1 MSTAGVGLA
10 ASFTCS
16 KVLTEAIEFW
26 LQRLTIE
33 APLQVAGYSQILN
46 ELHTPSAFRN
56 TLANLVVVH
65 LPDLVHTRG
74 EQGLHENVTVE
85 RGNDLEEH
93 AKLLCQS
100 LFTSLHAQ
108 QHRPLVLIICP
119 WKGGPLASSCAKAA
133 QHFASAF
140 ESTWPVHV
148 VLPAEL
154 EALADGAEIFDDVAD
169 RLGHIP
175 FTNEMQCAIATAAAR
190 RLNAELGAPIIKVIA
205 VDCDNTLWSNEVSE
219 VGPSGLRLEAH
230 HLALHQRLLS
240 HAKAGVILC
249 LCSRNEGA
257 LVTAALEH
265 LEQHGLQLK
274 MGRDILNTL
283 VGVSPLGSK
292 AHSLRRLAV
301 LNLLALL
308 VQRYKF

>member
-1 MSTAGVGLA
+1 M
-10 ASFTCS
+10 
-16 KVLTEAIEFW
+16 
-26 LQRLTIE
+26 
-33 APLQVAGYSQILN
+33 
-46 ELHTPSAFRN
+46 
-56 TLANLVVVH
+56 
-65 LPDLVHTRG
+65 
-74 EQGLHENVTVE
+74 
-85 RGNDLEEH
+85 
-93 AKLLCQS
+93 
-100 LFTSLHAQ
+100 
-108 QHRPLVLIICP
+108 
-119 WKGGPLASSCAKAA
+119 
-133 QHFASAF
+133 
-140 ESTWPVHV
+140 
-148 VLPAEL
+148 
-154 EALADGAEIFDDVAD
+154 
-169 RLGHIP
+169 
-175 FTNEMQCAIATAAAR
+175 
-190 RLNAELGAPIIKVIA
+190 IKVIA

-301 LNLLALL
+301 LNLLASL